1 MPKSL
6 IFLFILSILLCISCQ
21 RQETKGK
28 YTVAFSQCIGTDAWR
43 QTMLKE
49 MKRELS
55 FHPEVT
61 FLYADAQGNSQQQIK
76 QIESL
81 LKQDIDLLIVSPNEA
96 DPLTPIVNSIYQQ
109 NIPVIVTDRKTS
121 SHLYNAYVGADNIAI
136 GNLAGKYIGNMLHG
150 RGSIA
155 LITGLKGTSAS
166 IEREK
171 GLRESL
177 RDYPHIHIGTVLEGK
192 WERKIARDQA
202 QMHIDELERNDL
214 IFAFNDQ
221 MALGVRESL
230 YQQNK
235 AHNKII
241 IGVDALPGQ
250 GNGLEQITKGYLQG
264 SMLYPTGGAEAI
276 RTAMA
281 ILQKKS
287 YQRDNLL
294 GTVVID
300 SSNANLMALQS
311 KKIELQQADIDRQQ
325 LLMNEQSKIYNNQKT
340 ILNVLITSLV
350 LAVVFGGISIIVIK
364 SNWNKNKHL
373 ESQNREIL
381 QQQQQLIEMSKQV
394 KESSEA
400 RNNFFT
406 NVSHEFKTPLTLIL
420 APLEELLKEKGISN
434 DAKEQLQRIRRSAHK
449 LLQLVSELIDI
460 HKISKSKITLQAA
473 PVKIDSFIHQA
484 ITAFKPLSMKHSIS
498 LSYTNRAQVK
508 ELWFDEYLME
518 QAMSNIL
525 SNAFKFTKKN
535 GKIDVILE
543 RNTFG
548 DHVYLRIIDNGSG
561 ISPEHLEHV
570 FDPFYQGRY
579 SPNGS
584 GIGLSYV
591 QEIVNLHHGMITVS
605 SKVNEG
611 SCFTIRLPIG
621 HAHLKDAERRQSA
634 IPAAPM
640 SNQTL
645 LIDNYSSNFVEDEI
659 SFTSGKLP
667 SILLID
673 DHADIR
679 LFLKELLK
687 VDYNIYTADNYDRA
701 VLIAANRLPDLIICD
716 VMLPDKSGIDVLN
729 SLKFD
734 PKTSHIPIVLLTAI
748 DSDEGKIAG
757 LRAMAD
763 AYLTKPF
770 NTDHLKAVIE
780 NLLYMR
786 RELKERYISEIKPAD
801 ELADRKYSELDKRFL
816 NNLSAVVETHL
827 SNSKLGVEDI
837 STALKMSRVQL
848 YRKVKSLLQ
857 CSINEYLLQRR
868 LKKARHLIMEG
879 LNVNEIAEKVGFSS
893 SAYFTSAFKKHF
905 GMTPTAFKKDRI
917 K

>member
-6 IFLFILSILLCISCQ
+6 IYLFILSMLLYISCQ
-21 RQETKGK
+21 RQESKRK
-28 YTVAFSQCIGTDAWR
+28 YTIAFSQCIGSDSWR
-43 QTMLKE
+43 QTMLQE

-61 FLYADAQGNSQQQIK
+61 FLYSDAQGNSQQQIK
-76 QIESL
+76 QIESF

-96 DPLTPIVNSIYQQ
+96 DPLTPIVNSIYQH

-121 SHLYNAYVGADNIAI
+121 SNLYNAYVGADNVAI
-136 GNLAGKYIGNMLHG
+136 GNLAGKYIGNILNG
-150 RGSIA
+150 KGNIA

-166 IEREK
+166 MEREK

-177 RDYPHIHIGTVLEGK
+177 RDFPRIKISTVLEGQWDREK
-192 WERKIARDQA
+192 AQAIART
-202 QMHIDELERNDL
+202 HIEELERNDL

-221 MALGVRESL
+221 MALGLRESL
-230 YQQNK
+230 QQQNK
-235 AHNKII
+235 AHKKTI
-241 IGVDALPGQ
+241 IGVDALPGP
-250 GNGLEQITKGYLQG
+250 GNGLEQITKGNLQA

-281 ILQKKS
+281 ILLKRP

-294 GTVVID
+294 GTLVID

-311 KKIELQQADIDRQQ
+311 EKIELQQADIDRQQ
-325 LLMNEQSKIYNNQKT
+325 VLMSEQSKIYNDQKT
-340 ILNVLITSLV
+340 ILNVVIISLV
-350 LAVVFGGISIIVIK
+350 LAVVFGGLSVIVIK

-373 ESQNREIL
+373 ESQNTEIL
-381 QQQQQLIEMSKQV
+381 QQQQQLIEMSLQV

-400 RNNFFT
+400 RSNFFT

-420 APLEELLKEKGISN
+420 APVDELLKEKGISKDN
-434 DAKEQLQRIRRSAHK
+434 KEQLQRIQRSAHK
-449 LLQLVSELIDI
+449 LLKLVSELIDI
-460 HKISKSKITLQAA
+460 HKISKSKIKLQSAS
-473 PVKIDSFIHQA
+473 VKVDHFMHQI
-484 ITAFKPLSMKHSIS
+484 ITSFKPLSTKHRIS
-498 LSYTNRAQVK
+498 LSYTNRAQIK

-518 QAMSNIL
+518 QVMSNLL
-525 SNAFKFTKKN
+525 SNAFKFTEKN
-535 GKIDVILE
+535 GKIDIILE

-548 DHVYLRIIDNGSG
+548 DHVYLRIIDNGRG
-561 ISPEHLEHV
+561 ISPEHLDHV
-570 FDPFYQGRY
+570 FDPFYQVGY

-591 QEIVNLHHGMITVS
+591 QEIVTLHHGLITVS

-621 HAHLKDAERRQSA
+621 HAHLKDAERRQAA
-634 IPAAPM
+634 IPAASM

-645 LIDNYSSNFVEDEI
+645 LIDNDNPRFIEEEV
-659 SFTSGKLP
+659 SFISGKLP

-687 VDYNIYTADNYDRA
+687 SEYNIYTADNYDRA
-701 VLIAANRLPDLIICD
+701 VQLAINKLPDLIVCD
-716 VMLPDKSGIDVLN
+716 VMLPYKSGIDILN
-729 SLKFD
+729 RLKFD
-734 PKTSHIPIVLLTAI
+734 AQTSHIPIVLLTAI

-757 LRAMAD
+757 LKAMAD

-770 NTDHLKAVIE
+770 SADHIKAVIE
-780 NLLYMR
+780 NLLYLR
-786 RELKERYISEIKPAD
+786 RELKERYISEIEIAA
-801 ELADRKYSELDKRFL
+801 EFADRNHSEQDKRFL
-816 NNLSAVVETHL
+816 NNLSAIVETRL
-827 SNSKLGVEDI
+827 SNAKLSVEDI
-837 STALKMSRVQL
+837 STELNMSRVQL
-848 YRKVKSLLQ
+848 YRKVKTLLQ

-868 LKKARHLIMEG
+868 LKKAKHLILEG
-879 LNVNEIAEKVGFSS
+879 FNINEIAEKVGFSS
-893 SAYFTSAFKKHF
+893 SAYFTSTFKKRF
-905 GMTPTAFKKDRI
+905 GMTPTNFKREKI